1 MKAKSVLLMISV
13 CIFSVMLVAAAAIAQ
28 ETATSDAQ
36 KSREQ
41 ALAIMKRMATYLSTT
56 KRYSVSVDTGFDA
69 VQEFGQKIEFGES
82 RKIVLSRPDHLRID
96 ATKRDGSK
104 SELIY
109 GGKEISLYFSKE
121 NVYATKSLPGTVDQA
136 VDYFINDLDM
146 RLPLAQMLSSKLA
159 QKLPDQVLE
168 ASYVEKSFIAGVP
181 CDHVAFRGDEA
192 DLQLWVSQGAKPLPQ
207 RMIIT
212 YTQIDGRPQ
221 FWAQF
226 SDWDLAPK
234 ISDSLFV
241 FRAPAGAA
249 KIAFFAE
256 QLLNPGGTETKEGEK
271 P

>member
-1 MKAKSVLLMISV
+1 MRAKSVLLVISV
-13 CIFSVMLVAAAAIAQ
+13 CIFSVMLAVAPVIAQ
-28 ETATSDAQ
+28 ETTSSDAQ
-36 KSREQ
+36 KSQEQ

-56 KRYSVSVDTGFDA
+56 KQYSVSVDTGFDA

-82 RKIVLSRPDHLRID
+82 RKIVLSRPDRLRID

-109 GGKEISLYFSKE
+109 DGRKISLSFSKE
-121 NVYATKSLPGTVDQA
+121 NAYATKSLQGTVDQA

-146 RLPLAQMLSSKLA
+146 RLPLAEMLSTKLA

-207 RMIIT
+207 RMVIT

-226 SDWDLAPK
+226 SNWNLDPA
-234 ISDSLFV
+234 ISDSQFV
-241 FRAPAGAA
+241 FSPSAGAA

-256 QLLNPGGTETKEGEK
+256 QLLNPGGTETKEGGK